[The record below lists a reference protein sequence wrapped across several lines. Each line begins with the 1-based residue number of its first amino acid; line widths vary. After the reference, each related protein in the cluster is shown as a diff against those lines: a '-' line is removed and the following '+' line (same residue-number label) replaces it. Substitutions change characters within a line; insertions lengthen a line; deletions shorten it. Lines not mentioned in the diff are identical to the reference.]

1 MGGAQGLGIQW
12 GGAQAEFGR
21 SLWYEAALEEDKG
34 DRRCLEIITV
44 PLGLSPA
51 RKQLGSFPWEHLCPT
66 MTEPYRHTTALHLSP
81 QHHKGSQSDACHCR
95 ALGETEAGWLKE
107 LTPIAWL
114 SCDGSQPQC
123 LACRYAHGYTGS

>member
-12 GGAQAEFGR
+12 GGAQAELGR
-21 SLWYEAALEEDKG
+21 SLWYEASLEEDEG

-66 MTEPYRHTTALHLSP
+66 MTEPYRHTAALISLHNTTKEVSQMLVIAGHLEKLRLGGLRNSP
-81 QHHKGSQSDACHCR
+81 
-95 ALGETEAGWLKE
+95 L
-107 LTPIAWL
+107 
-114 SCDGSQPQC
+114 
-123 LACRYAHGYTGS
+123 